1 MDQNQ
6 TTTSTVLLN
15 GEQAK
20 SELAAIEAKV
30 ISLRKNMREATK
42 VGDVEGWKKLK
53 KELDDTQKK
62 MKEVRRESFDAK
74 KVLDDLSGSS
84 LKDLEAAQKKI
95 QNLMRNGTVKRH
107 TKEWDELREANIRVK
122 KEIKSIGDEM
132 QIGES
137 KTSKFA
143 NGFNK
148 YFAAITAGFAAITGI
163 TFALKQFVNMK
174 NDKEESAANLK
185 ALTGLD
191 DESISWLT
199 GQAEKLSTTM
209 TETGVRIRKSSKEI
223 LDAFTVVGSAKPE
236 LLKNKEA
243 LSEVTQ
249 QADPIS

>member
-53 KELDDTQKK
+53 KELDDTQKS
-62 MKEVRRESFDAK
+62 MKEVKRQSFDAK

-122 KEIKSIGDEM
+122 
-132 QIGES
+132 
-137 KTSKFA
+137 
-143 NGFNK
+143 
-148 YFAAITAGFAAITGI
+148 
-163 TFALKQFVNMK
+163 
-174 NDKEESAANLK
+174 
-185 ALTGLD
+185 
-191 DESISWLT
+191 
-199 GQAEKLSTTM
+199 
-209 TETGVRIRKSSKEI
+209 
-223 LDAFTVVGSAKPE
+223 
-236 LLKNKEA
+236 
-243 LSEVTQ
+243 
-249 QADPIS
+249 